1 MLKKKKIAQ
10 ENIVPVKIKWNKNW
24 VKQSKL
30 MWFIT
35 FIILLGYILC
45 LV

>member
-1 MLKKKKIAQ
+1 MLKKKKNVQ
-10 ENIVPVKIKWNKNW
+10 ENIVPVKSKWNNRW
-24 VKQSKL
+24 IKQSKL

>member
-10 ENIVPVKIKWNKNW
+10 ENIVPVKSKWNNNW
-24 VKQSKL
+24 VHQSKL